1 MSYSMEYQR
10 DRKIFEGENRGRKN
24 VSSDI
29 FLEKNEKAELVL
41 AYLCPM

>member
-10 DRKIFEGENRGRKN
+10 DIWEIGENKGRKN
-24 VSSDI
+24 VTSDI